1 MCGLLGK
8 YKHITSYNIFRSCV
22 LGELAKRTPL
32 FKGNT
37 ELEQIDNI
45 FKLCGTPDEQSW
57 PSVKKLPDWE
67 KFQPKQKYKPSFE
80 QHFKGCVLQ
89 SRINNNHLVSLL

>member
-1 MCGLLGK
+1 
-8 YKHITSYNIFRSCV
+8 

-45 FKLCGTPDEQSW
+45 FKLCGTPDEKSW
-57 PSVKKLPDWE
+57 PSIEKLPAW
-67 KFQPKQKYKPSFE
+67 KTMQPKQKYKCSIEQYFE
-80 QHFKGCVLQ
+80 G
-89 SRINNNHLVSLL
+89 